1 MFLISYFLTKII
13 EGVKHPSFKKDDYL
27 NSSNNSGGYQGSYV
41 QRPAVQGSNL
51 YGSDDNRL
59 IGAGFAFPFLLGGV
73 TGAAIAPAFWRP
85 PYNRP
90 YYGSGP
96 FYGPYYGPY
105 RPF

>member
-1 MFLISYFLTKII
+1 MNNSY
-13 EGVKHPSFKKDDYL
+13 GYNYGSFSPYTNQF
-27 NSSNNSGGYQGSYV
+27 NSSSQG
-41 QRPAVQGSNL
+41 
-51 YGSDDNRL
+51 DRL

-90 YYGSGP
+90 
-96 FYGPYYGPY
+96 FYGPGFYGPY

>member
-1 MFLISYFLTKII
+1 M
-13 EGVKHPSFKKDDYL
+13 
-27 NSSNNSGGYQGSYV
+27 NNSYIYPTTSYSYYPNYNN
-41 QRPAVQGSNL
+41 QTIKNIN
-51 YGSDDNRL
+51 DDRL

-90 YYGSGP
+90 YGPGP
-96 FYGPYYGPY
+96 FYGPYPY

>member
-1 MFLISYFLTKII
+1 MDNSYSNY
-13 EGVKHPSFKKDDYL
+13 VPSY
-27 NSSNNSGGYQGSYV
+27 NSGYSY
-41 QRPAVQGSNL
+41 SNKDVS
-51 YGSDDNRL
+51 GNNNERL

-90 YYGSGP
+90 YYGP
-96 FYGPYYGPY
+96 YYNPYYGPYYGSY